1 MRTIAAESKWLC
13 KTIRNDRRES
23 CENPLPIVSNH
34 LSPLCVRSV
43 RSFRRPEHKRRKFW
57 SLPTVNPTGS
67 CSLDGLLCAIT
78 RHAQKTTEYHSENN
92 KKKYKT
98 KNVCAFQ
105 KVCRFSLI
113 RFKKDLKRLLHI
125 LFVWRCLHVYVLRIR
140 HFFLFVFF
148 IFFFGTA
155 SKISFSLDRI

>member
-1 MRTIAAESKWLC
+1 MRKSFADCFQSF
-13 KTIRNDRRES
+13 
-23 CENPLPIVSNH
+23 VS
-34 LSPLCVRSV
+34 LVRAQRI

-98 KNVCAFQ
+98 KDVCAFQ

-113 RFKKDLKRLLHI
+113 RFKKDLKRTSLYRII
-125 LFVWRCLHVYVLRIR
+125 LCIAALNVTYTICVTVFACLCVAHSP
-140 HFFLFVFF
+140 FLFVCFF
-148 IFFFGTA
+148 YFFFFGTA